1 MPDPTGSVPPE
12 EAAGL
17 LGIPEEEAREL
28 AGPDGRV
35 SPETVQER
43 AGGVTLA
50 LELSRASEE
59 VGRLSGRIEEI
70 RATNARLLRELKE
83 STGERRRLTEEV
95 LELRAAAEERL
106 MLMERIEQMSRI
118 EKELEESA
126 AELER
131 LKEKSLFN
139 RLFRRG

>member
-1 MPDPTGSVPPE
+1 MPTEPIPPE
-12 EAAGL
+12 EAARL
-17 LGIPEEEAREL
+17 LGILEEAASGL

-35 SPETVQER
+35 SPEVVRER
-43 AGGVTLA
+43 TGIAILA
-50 LELSRASEE
+50 LELARAREE
-59 VGRLSGRIEEI
+59 IGRLSGRIEEI

-106 MLMERIEQMSRI
+106 MLMERIEQMSLI
-118 EKELEESA
+118 ERELAESNS
-126 AELER
+126 ELDL
-131 LKEKSLFN
+131 LKKKSFFD